1 MSTVVGIKGVLKEVL
16 KTKSGLVAIILLV
29 SITTVSLAVPFYAPP
44 DVIKAWNTP
53 TAWLDNPKCAA
64 PKWVQLF
71 TKKKL
76 PETIIARNEDFISEN
91 FSIAIPGYPIQ
102 FVYIYKTFFFDY
114 YYDDFPSEF
123 VLNITTTSNQT
134 VALTIRLKR
143 PDGDILN
150 ITSTT
155 ITKKQPLLLYDSE
168 LSDVAMNYFVGVTGK
183 QLNFTPQA
191 RIVFFAEKGENMA
204 NARVATVLKGRY
216 TLEIIAKTTDPQ
228 GRLYTKF
235 VLYGKVYGLAGTDS
249 KRRDLLIGLLWGAP
263 VALAFGLAAALAIT
277 LIQSLL
283 GVISGYFGGK
293 VDEVIQRLTELMMI
307 IPVLP
312 ILILIMFLYRV
323 TIWLLLLIII
333 GFGIVGSTT
342 KTIRSM
348 VPSIKEEQYI
358 LAAKSY
364 GASSWRI
371 VFRHVFPRVLPYT
384 FSLIALGVPAYIF
397 LEASLSYLGL
407 GDPVL
412 PTWGK
417 ILGEAQAANAAY
429 FGYWWWI
436 ILPAVCIMITA
447 TAFALLGYAFDKIV
461 NPRLREI

>member
-1 MSTVVGIKGVLKEVL
+1 M
-16 KTKSGLVAIILLV
+16 
-29 SITTVSLAVPFYAPP
+29 
-44 DVIKAWNTP
+44 
-53 TAWLDNPKCAA
+53 
-64 PKWVQLF
+64 
-71 TKKKL
+71 
-76 PETIIARNEDFISEN
+76 
-91 FSIAIPGYPIQ
+91 
-102 FVYIYKTFFFDY
+102 YIYKTFFFDY

-123 VLNITTTSNQT
+123 VFNITTTSNQT
-134 VALTIRLKR
+134 VAITIRLAR
-143 PDGDILN
+143 PDGDIIN

-168 LSDVAMNYFVGVTGK
+168 LKDVATEYFTKATGK
-183 QLNFTPQA
+183 QLNITPQA
-191 RIVFFAEKGENMA
+191 SVVFFAEKNENMA
-204 NARVATVLKGRY
+204 SARSATVLKGRY
-216 TLEIIAKTTDPQ
+216 VIEIIAKSTDPN
-228 GRLYTKF
+228 GRLYAKF
-235 VLYGKVYGLAGTDS
+235 VLYGKIYGLAGTDS
-249 KRRDLLIGLLWGAP
+249 RRRDLLIGLMWGAP
-263 VALAFGLAAALAIT
+263 VALAFGLVAAMAIT

-283 GVISGYFGGK
+283 GVISGYFGGR
-293 VDEVIQRLTELMMI
+293 VDNIIQRLTELMMI

-323 TIWLLLLIII
+323 TIWVLLLIII